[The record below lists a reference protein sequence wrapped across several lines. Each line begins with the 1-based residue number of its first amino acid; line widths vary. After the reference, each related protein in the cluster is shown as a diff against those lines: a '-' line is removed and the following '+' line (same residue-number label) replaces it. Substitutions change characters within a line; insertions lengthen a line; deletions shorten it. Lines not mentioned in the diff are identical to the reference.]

1 MFLPAAPGLVRLV
14 PAQEGSRVFWTQ
26 NHVYRMLNG
35 QIAKTWPE
43 LSFHHLLAQITGKV

>member
-1 MFLPAAPGLVRLV
+1 
-14 PAQEGSRVFWTQ
+14 
-26 NHVYRMLNG
+26 MLNG